1 MVRVNTFRA
10 VRPDAKYASQVA
22 ALPYDVMNTEEA
34 RAIAD
39 ANPLSFL
46 RIDRA
51 EINLPASINPYDPSV
66 YAKASEVY
74 QQLKNDGVFITDEKS
89 SYYIYRLTVDGRA
102 QTGVVACAAVDDYI
116 SGAIKKHENT
126 LAKKE
131 EDRVKHVTALDA
143 NTGPIF
149 LAHKDDVALA
159 ELKVKVTERDEPIYD
174 FTDDSGVRHQ
184 VWIVTSDELTDGIRK
199 RFAELSALYIADG
212 HHRCASAVRVAK
224 AKRESNPDYTGDEEF
239 NFFLA
244 VIFPAGELAIQDYNR
259 VVVDSNVLTYV
270 EFLEEVYEKFN
281 VEPQPKTENILS
293 SSEKMIFGSSAEAS
307 QFAVRPTEK
316 HEFGMYIG
324 GGVSEN
330 IPESGWY
337 RLKAKE
343 GTYDAA
349 GPIESLDVA
358 ILQNN
363 LLAPIL
369 GIDDPVKSDR
379 IDFVGGIRGLGELER
394 RANSDMKIAFSLHP
408 VSMGEL
414 MAVADAG
421 LNMPPKS
428 TWFEPKLLSGLFIH
442 ELG

>member
-1 MVRVNTFRA
+1 
-10 VRPDAKYASQVA
+10 
-22 ALPYDVMNTEEA
+22 
-34 RAIAD
+34 
-39 ANPLSFL
+39 
-46 RIDRA
+46 
-51 EINLPASINPYDPSV
+51 
-66 YAKASEVY
+66 
-74 QQLKNDGVFITDEKS
+74 
-89 SYYIYRLTVDGRA
+89 
-102 QTGVVACAAVDDYI
+102 
-116 SGAIKKHENT
+116 
-126 LAKKE
+126 
-131 EDRVKHVTALDA
+131 
-143 NTGPIF
+143 
-149 LAHKDDVALA
+149 
-159 ELKVKVTERDEPIYD
+159 
-174 FTDDSGVRHQ
+174 
-184 VWIVTSDELTDGIRK
+184 
-199 RFAELSALYIADG
+199 LYIADG

-224 AKRESNPDYTGDEEF
+224 AKREANPDYTGDEEF

-259 VVVDSNVLTYV
+259 VVVDSNGLTYA
-270 EFLEEVYEKFN
+270 EFLEKVSEKFN
-281 VEPQPKTENILS
+281 VVPQPKTENILS
-293 SSEKMIFGSSAEAS
+293 SSEKMVFGSSAEAS
-307 QFAVRPTEK
+307 QFAVRPEEK
-316 HEFGMYIG
+316 HEFGMYLG
-324 GGVSEN
+324 GDVSEN

-349 GPIESLDVA
+349 DPIASLDVA

-408 VSMGEL
+408 VSMDEL

>member
-1 MVRVNTFRA
+1 
-10 VRPDAKYASQVA
+10 
-22 ALPYDVMNTEEA
+22 MNTEEA
-34 RAIAD
+34 RTIAD

-51 EINLPASINPYDPSV
+51 EINLPVGINPYDPSV
-66 YAKASEVY
+66 YAKAAEVY
-74 QQLKNDGVFITDEKS
+74 QKLKSDCVFITDQTP
-89 SYYIYRLTVDGRA
+89 SYYIYRLTAFGRA

-149 LAHKDDVALA
+149 LAHKDDAALA
-159 ELKVKVTERDEPIYD
+159 ELKAKVTEREEPIYD

-184 VWIVTSDELTDGIRK
+184 VWIITSDELTAGIRE
-199 RFAELSALYIADG
+199 RFAELHALYIADG

-224 AKRESNPDYTGDEEF
+224 TKREANPDYTGDEEF

-259 VVVDSNVLTYV
+259 VVVDANGLTYS
-270 EFLEEVYEKFN
+270 EFLEEVSEKFN
-281 VEPQPKTENILS
+281 VEPQPKTDEHCHCEEQSDAAIS
-293 SSEKMIFGSSAEAS
+293 P
-307 QFAVRPTEK
+307 VRPTEK

-324 GGVSEN
+324 GGDSEN
-330 IPESGWY
+330 IPERGWY
-337 RLKAKE
+337 RLKAKA

-349 GPIESLDVA
+349 DPIASLDVA

-363 LLAPIL
+363 LLSPIL

-408 VSMGEL
+408 VSMDEL